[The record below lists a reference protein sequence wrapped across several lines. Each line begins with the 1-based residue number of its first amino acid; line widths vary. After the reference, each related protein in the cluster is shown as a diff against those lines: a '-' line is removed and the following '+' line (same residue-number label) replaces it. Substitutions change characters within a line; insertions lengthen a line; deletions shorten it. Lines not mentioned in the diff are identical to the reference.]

1 MKYWLMKTEPSTF
14 GIDDL
19 ERAPD
24 QTTSWEGVRN
34 YQARNM
40 LRDEMARG

>member
-1 MKYWLMKTEPSTF
+1 MKYWLMKSEPDVF

-19 ERAPD
+19 IKMPK
-24 QTTSWEGVRN
+24 QTEHWDGVRN

-40 LRDEMARG
+40 MRD

>member
-1 MKYWLMKTEPSTF
+1 MNYWLMKTEPGTF

-19 ERAPD
+19 AKRPRKTAMWD
-24 QTTSWEGVRN
+24 GVRN

-40 LRDEMARG
+40 R